1 MKVQLNNKLLI
12 FAHLA
17 TQVIKQSPECRLPF
31 CQFVPAFQKTIGQ
44 QCKVRAEYGCAKLME
59 LIKKVPQTLKV
70 PKTCFILLDY
80 LFIYLFI
87 YLFSQIVSSDDGTDV
102 KYVELTKKPSV
113 SVVPDAEAPPPA
125 VAVTTTTGTT
135 TPAKSKEEF
144 GEEMRDLLS
153 VCEKGQVSLDRFI
166 GIYHQHFKR
175 QLIVSHYGYSKLANL
190 FKAIP
195 EIVEA
200 SSKKK

>member
-1 MKVQLNNKLLI
+1 MGEGALMKVQLNNKLLI

-87 YLFSQIVSSDDGTDV
+87 YFLRLFHPT
-102 KYVELTKKPSV
+102 T
-113 SVVPDAEAPPPA
+113 APMSN
-125 VAVTTTTGTT
+125 T
-135 TPAKSKEEF
+135 
-144 GEEMRDLLS
+144 L
-153 VCEKGQVSLDRFI
+153 
-166 GIYHQHFKR
+166 
-175 QLIVSHYGYSKLANL
+175 N
-190 FKAIP
+190 
-195 EIVEA
+195 
-200 SSKKK
+200 